1 MRTEKLT
8 NNIVLI
14 DSQIIFPVSNFIDK
28 LFSKRKVEK
37 ILNKYNIKQY
47 SFKPLNKRG
56 MIEINKLPLNTIM
69 EIAKDVCKEFKDDKI
84 VVKEFNTKRILFM
97 DTIEK

>member
-1 MRTEKLT
+1 MKTEKLS

-14 DSQIIFPVSNFIDK
+14 DSQIIFPVNNFIDK
-28 LFSKRKVEK
+28 IFSRRKVKK
-37 ILNKYNIKQY
+37 ILQKYNIKQY
-47 SFKPLNKRG
+47 SFNHFYKKG
-56 MIEINKLPLNTIM
+56 MIEINKLSLNTIM
-69 EIAKDVCKEFKDDKI
+69 DVAKDVCKEFKDDKI